1 MSAEERDLSKP
12 LLLFA
17 CTSSHTHVSD
27 VDWMENFSTAD
38 VSFVE
43 ERMHTNIELESD
55 QGGNSTLSGTK
66 L

>member
-43 ERMHTNIELESD
+43 ERIHTNIAL
-55 QGGNSTLSGTK
+55 
-66 L
+66 